1 MVECIDSDEGLK
13 RAAVSFCDAKSC
25 LALTGA
31 GISVDCGI
39 PDFRSR
45 GGLWSRF
52 DPDEYATFSAFTDDP
67 EKVWRMYRELG
78 RTISGKK
85 PGWAHR
91 ALAQLE
97 RASFLR
103 GVITQNIDGLH
114 GAAGSASVAE
124 VHGNFRKLRC
134 LDCGDSVD
142 FSDGHLREENFPCCN
157 RCSEPLK
164 PDVVL
169 FGELVRELDR
179 IEVWLES
186 CELLLMIGL

>member
-1 MVECIDSDEGLK
+1 MVECIDSDERLK

-52 DPDEYATFSAFTDDP
+52 DPDEYATFSAFLDDP

-85 PGWAHR
+85 PGRAHR

-97 RASFLR
+97 EAASTSSTSRKPKSRLCA
-103 GVITQNIDGLH
+103 T
-114 GAAGSASVAE
+114 AAS
-124 VHGNFRKLRC
+124 
-134 LDCGDSVD
+134 
-142 FSDGHLREENFPCCN
+142 P
-157 RCSEPLK
+157 
-164 PDVVL
+164 
-169 FGELVRELDR
+169 GELRKPFQHL
-179 IEVWLES
+179 
-186 CELLLMIGL
+186 